1 MSRLWLD
8 HLKTIHESSTTKQ
21 SPVTLSSLRTR
32 VRLIHELKHIAHP
45 NHAHYFHDNIDEFIE
60 KSAIQSLETYITHYL
75 PLILSSSIQQTKET
89 EQLPPNDASSTT
101 PPSHTIPTFITIR
114 TILPSSTTS
123 PTLHPSQEE
132 TPHRK
137 RTRRRLFS
145 RVFQALRT
153 WASGGNSSTNNP

>member
-32 VRLIHELKHIAHP
+32 VRRIHKLKHIAHP
-45 NHAHYFHDNIDEFIE
+45 DHAHYFHDNIDEFIE
-60 KSAIQSLETYITHYL
+60 KSTIQSLETYITHYL
-75 PLILSSSIQQTKET
+75 PPILSSIQLAKESDR
-89 EQLPPNDASSTT
+89 LPPTDLSPKT
-101 PPSHTIPTFITIR
+101 PPSPPIPTFVTIPTII
-114 TILPSSTTS
+114 PSSNTS
-123 PTLHPSQEE
+123 TTLHPSQEE
-132 TPHRK
+132 TPHRE

-153 WASGGNSSTNNP
+153 WAGGGNSSTTNP